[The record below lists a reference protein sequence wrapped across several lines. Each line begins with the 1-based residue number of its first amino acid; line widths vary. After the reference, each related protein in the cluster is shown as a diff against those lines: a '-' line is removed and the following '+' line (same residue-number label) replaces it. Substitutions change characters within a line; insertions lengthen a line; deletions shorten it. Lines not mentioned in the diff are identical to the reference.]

1 MNFVS
6 CAGRSQREREGIKA
20 PGAMRNLCNSVGV
33 NVCQMQGTH
42 WALRDLEVNL
52 RKSVSQYNRSP
63 PPPASASPHS
73 LARRVFL
80 QPHPSSKAFTPY
92 TQVRKNVH
100 KLTLDKSEFT

>member
-63 PPPASASPHS
+63 PRLCVTSLPRPPRVSSTSP
-73 LARRVFL
+73 FL
-80 QPHPSSKAFTPY
+80 QGFYALHAG
-92 TQVRKNVH
+92 
-100 KLTLDKSEFT
+100 